1 MRIPSPANDFQV
13 DHSERLR
20 RTYQVLTG
28 RHLLD
33 PALSPAVAAEVLFH
47 APFVVLSH
55 DTAADPILN
64 YGNLAALNLF
74 AMSWEEFTAMPS
86 RLTAEASLRAERERL
101 LAEVA
106 ARGYIDDY
114 AGVRI
119 AKTGARF
126 RIAQATVW
134 NLSHDTNQRY
144 GQAATFRQWRMIRT
158 PVSLSG
164 SEPGKQ
170 SAS

>member
-1 MRIPSPANDFQV
+1 MLIPCPANHFQV
-13 DHSERLR
+13 EHAERLR
-20 RTYQVLTG
+20 WTYQSLTG

-33 PALSPAVAAEVLFH
+33 PALAPEAAAEVLFH

-55 DTAADPILN
+55 DTAPDPILN

-74 AMSWEEFTAMPS
+74 AMTWEELTAMPS
-86 RLTAEASLRAERERL
+86 RFTAEASIRAERELL

-119 AKTGARF
+119 AKTGVRF
-126 RIAQATVW
+126 RILKATVW
-134 NLSHDTNQRY
+134 NLMDDGHRNH
-144 GQAATFRQWRMIRT
+144 GQAATFRRWQRIGDPT
-158 PVSLSG
+158 DSSNP
-164 SEPGKQ
+164 
-170 SAS
+170 A

>member
-1 MRIPSPANDFQV
+1 MLIPCPANHFQV
-13 DHSERLR
+13 EHAERLR
-20 RTYQVLTG
+20 WTYQSLTG

-33 PALSPAVAAEVLFH
+33 PALAPEAAAEVLFH

-55 DTAADPILN
+55 DTAPDPILN

-74 AMSWEEFTAMPS
+74 AMTWEELTAMPS
-86 RLTAEASLRAERERL
+86 RFTAEASIRAERELL

-119 AKTGARF
+119 AKTGVRF
-126 RIAQATVW
+126 RILQATVW
-134 NLSHDTNQRY
+134 NLRDDGHRNL
-144 GQAATFRQWRMIRT
+144 GQAATFRRWQMIGDPSCGT
-158 PVSLSG
+158 KSI
-164 SEPGKQ
+164 
-170 SAS
+170 